1 MDNGEP
7 ALPAKDIKEVLDNEI
22 KEWHFRRFIPTILDF
37 YSFDDRSLEDI
48 YFLTQDP
55 KARQAALNLRDAVL
69 HLRKEGAF
77 VAVPLY
83 RVNYGPM
90 GPHPAGSYE
99 IWCPAES
106 FASVFSYLALNRGDL
121 SILVHPLTRD
131 EVLYQLSLHPSK
143 SDFALFQRADH
154 ETRRAWLGPSFPI
167 YLDALPVRSA
177 EIPVQYTSLKLG
189 YSSPNPGL
197 TIEERKR
204 AGATIE
210 DILHGEPEAA
220 PAPAD

>member
-1 MDNGEP
+1 MQLTDPRSMDSSESTRP
-7 ALPAKDIKEVLDNEI
+7 PTDIKEVLDNEI
-22 KEWHFRRFIPTILDF
+22 KEWHFH
-37 YSFDDRSLEDI
+37 I

-77 VAVPLY
+77 VAVPLH
-83 RVNYGPM
+83 RVNYEPM

-106 FASVFSYLALNRGDL
+106 FASVFSYLALNRGNL

-131 EVLYQLSLHPSK
+131 E
-143 SDFALFQRADH
+143 RADH
-154 ETRRAWLGPSFPI
+154 ETRLAWLGPSFPI
-167 YLDALPVRSA
+167 YLDVLPVRSA

-189 YSSPNPGL
+189 YSSTNPGP
-197 TIEERKR
+197 TIEERKK
-204 AGATIE
+204 AGAAVE
-210 DILHGEPEAA
+210 DVLRGEPEAA
-220 PAPAD
+220 PAPVD

>member
-1 MDNGEP
+1 
-7 ALPAKDIKEVLDNEI
+7 
-22 KEWHFRRFIPTILDF
+22 
-37 YSFDDRSLEDI
+37 I

-69 HLRKEGAF
+69 HLRRDGAF

-83 RVNYGPM
+83 RVNYGPI

-131 EVLYQLSLHPSK
+131 E
-143 SDFALFQRADH
+143 RNDH

-167 YLDALPVRSA
+167 YLDALPVRST
-177 EIPVQYTSLKLG
+177 EIPMQYTSLNLG

-197 TIEERKR
+197 TVEERKK

-210 DILHGEPEAA
+210 DALRGEPEAA
-220 PAPAD
+220 PAPVG

>member
-1 MDNGEP
+1 MHLTDTHSMDNGEP

-22 KEWHFRRFIPTILDF
+22 KEWHFH
-37 YSFDDRSLEDI
+37 I

-83 RVNYGPM
+83 RVNYEPM

-131 EVLYQLSLHPSK
+131 E
-143 SDFALFQRADH
+143 RADH

-210 DILHGEPEAA
+210 DLLHGEPEAA

>member
-131 EVLYQLSLHPSK
+131 E
-143 SDFALFQRADH
+143 RADH

-177 EIPVQYTSLKLG
+177 EIPVQYTSLILIHAYLVLELG